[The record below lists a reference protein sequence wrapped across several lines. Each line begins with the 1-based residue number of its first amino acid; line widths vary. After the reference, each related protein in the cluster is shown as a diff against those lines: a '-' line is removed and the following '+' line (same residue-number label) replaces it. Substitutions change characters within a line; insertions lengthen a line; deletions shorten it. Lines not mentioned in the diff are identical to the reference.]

1 MQEAAFGSVEVF
13 FRGLE
18 VIGVPHPRTL
28 EEARREFT
36 EKEDSHDAF
45 KSWNSGPIETTPNKE
60 WDFVFEPFEPDSV
73 SKASPPSA
81 WQCKHDYG
89 GGRWPMRRQ
98 VLSHAVGAKAGKT
111 IFFNFREAHTL
122 DQSDPQWL
130 HKEEVSHV
138 PEAQP
143 TPRAPVY
150 KLLQRRPCLST
161 PARCVS
167 TLFAADGVE
176 MRGAALM

>member
-1 MQEAAFGSVEVF
+1 MQEAAFGSVKDF
-13 FRGLE
+13 FGGLE

-36 EKEDSHDAF
+36 EKEDSHNAF
-45 KSWNSGPIETTPNKE
+45 KSWNSGPIETDPYKE
-60 WDFVFEPFEPDSV
+60 WEFVFEPFVPDSV
-73 SKASPPSA
+73 SKDSPPSA

-89 GGRWPMRRQ
+89 GGRWPMRPQ
-98 VLSHAVGAKAGKT
+98 VLSHAVGAKSGKT
-111 IFFNFREAHTL
+111 IFVNFREAPHL

-143 TPRAPVY
+143 AQRAPVY
-150 KLLQRRPCLST
+150 KLLQRRPCLSS
-161 PARCVS
+161 PGRFCP

-176 MRGAALM
+176 MRGAVLM

>member
-60 WDFVFEPFEPDSV
+60 WDFVFEPFEPAA
-73 SKASPPSA
+73 KRGALPTPYLSPPN
-81 WQCKHDYG
+81 
-89 GGRWPMRRQ
+89 
-98 VLSHAVGAKAGKT
+98 AVPTRNIGAET
-111 IFFNFREAHTL
+111 HLIET
-122 DQSDPQWL
+122 
-130 HKEEVSHV
+130 
-138 PEAQP
+138 
-143 TPRAPVY
+143 
-150 KLLQRRPCLST
+150 
-161 PARCVS
+161 
-167 TLFAADGVE
+167 
-176 MRGAALM
+176 